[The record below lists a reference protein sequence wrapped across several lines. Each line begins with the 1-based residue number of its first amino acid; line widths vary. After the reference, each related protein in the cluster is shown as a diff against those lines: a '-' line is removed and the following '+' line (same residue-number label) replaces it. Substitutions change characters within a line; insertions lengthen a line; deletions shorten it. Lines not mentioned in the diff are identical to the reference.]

1 MHALRLLLVNGGE
14 ISPIE
19 HLRNS
24 EETLLSDLSALIVLG
39 AIFRRAAP
47 SGDAGLAGLGADL
60 PPAAV
65 AVLTRAG
72 VIGADGGVTARFAAL
87 WQARG
92 SALLARIDFILKAT
106 RDLIDHGDA
115 LLADPERF
123 MQRASVFAMFDYSR
137 GFEPGPAARA
147 DTERWTRYV
156 AALSDLEGP
165 PLSEGIAA
173 LVAPTGPLRILEI
186 GGNIGAFAAHLIR
199 RLPVADY
206 TILDIPQVCAIGADH
221 ARAAG
226 VDVRFRPGDMH
237 RMAWDEPGGTRPDC
251 IVFKS
256 VLHDWPPERARA
268 VLRRALDTLAPGGRI
283 VIAERGAFRAANLGA
298 PAGSDAA
305 NMVFA
310 PFYRDAD
317 VYGALLGGLDPAL
330 DIRVGHLM
338 LDMRWFVMVAVRP

>member
-1 MHALRLLLVNGGE
+1 MHALRSLLVNGGE

-19 HLRNS
+19 HLRNT

-39 AIFRRAAP
+39 AIFGRAAP

-92 SALLARIDFILKAT
+92 PALLARIDFILKAT

-115 LLADPERF
+115 LLADPARF

-165 PLSEGIAA
+165 PLSEAIAA
-173 LVAPTGPLRILEI
+173 LVAPTRPLRILEI

-237 RMAWDEPGGTRPDC
+237 RMAWSDGGVARPDC
-251 IVFKS
+251 IVLKS
-256 VLHDWPPERARA
+256 VLHDWPLDRAGQVLERALEA
-268 VLRRALDTLAPGGRI
+268 VVPGGQV
-283 VIAERGAFRAANLGA
+283 VIAERCAFRAEHLGL
-298 PAGSDAA
+298 PAASDAA

-310 PFYRDAD
+310 PFYRDASVYKGLLHALAPSIKVD
-317 VYGALLGGLDPAL
+317 VTP
-330 DIRVGHLM
+330 VV
-338 LDMRWFVMVAVRP
+338 LDMRWFVMVATRS